1 MEFQKKSRTSNKF
14 FTINLLILFFIGI
27 TLCNI
32 LHFYIEDA
40 YNLALVPTFFFG
52 PEYAINL
59 AWMLVLLPPFIILS
73 FAQYRIIQQHPD
85 AVDSSWRKKI
95 LTFLSWLSIVM
106 SVPYI
111 VGIVYTFLS
120 GRSDVY
126 GLMRAGINLGLIIL
140 GFVYVWTERRCT
152 DFIKKALYPVILNVC
167 IVILG
172 GIGMAYSLPYGSPY
186 LMQTARKDLQKIS
199 DIKELSE
206 NVKSFVEKFKRLPRT
221 IDDLLESGLVD
232 RELVVNR
239 LKDIQNPYEIVRQ
252 KDNNVS
258 VFKICAHFETES
270 KDARRLE
277 KSRKSLGSMIF
288 IPKLTDP
295 LHYEKGLQC
304 FFFTIETKP
313 DGKSNLRPS
322 KKQEINMTIQN
333 FLHKAP
339 KRTTERAKGK

>member
-1 MEFQKKSRTSNKF
+1 MEFQKKSKLLNKI
-14 FTINLLILFFIGI
+14 FTINLLILFVIGF

-32 LHFYIEDA
+32 LNFYIEDA
-40 YNLALVPTFFFG
+40 YNLALLPTFFFG

-59 AWMLVLLPPFIILS
+59 AWMLVLLPPFIIFS

-95 LTFLSWLSIVM
+95 LTILSWLSIVM
-106 SVPYI
+106 SVHYI

-120 GRSDVY
+120 GRSDVC

-152 DFIKKALYPVILNVC
+152 DFIKKALHPVILSVC

-172 GIGMAYSLPYGSPY
+172 GMGIAYSLPYASPA
-186 LMQTARKDLQKIS
+186 LMQTVRKDLQKIS

-206 NVKSFVEKFKRLPRT
+206 NVKSFVDKFKRMPRT
-221 IDDLLESGLVD
+221 IDDLLESGLV
-232 RELVVNR
+232 EQEFVVNR
-239 LKDIQNPYEIVRQ
+239 LKEIQNPYEIVRQ
-252 KDNNVS
+252 KDNNVA
-258 VFKICAHFETES
+258 VFKICTHFETDR

-277 KSRKSLGSMIF
+277 TSRKRLGSI
-288 IPKLTDP
+288 IVAPKLTDP
-295 LHYEKGLQC
+295 MYYEKGLQC
-304 FFFTIETKP
+304 FFFTIETQP

-322 KKQEINMTIQN
+322 KK
-333 FLHKAP
+333 
-339 KRTTERAKGK
+339 